1 MTGGLYGFF
10 AQKKQREN
18 SLIALTNK
26 NADDLKQRDSSP
38 RNDFLTASHLFNVKP
53 AGKTSGFFP
62 ASATLP
68 FRLSSSE
75 SIFLIKPTLE
85 VRTSI
90 FTISHDLIMKL
101 VQILSDSF

>member
-1 MTGGLYGFF
+1 M
-10 AQKKQREN
+10 
-18 SLIALTNK
+18 
-26 NADDLKQRDSSP
+26 D
-38 RNDFLTASHLFNVKP
+38 
-53 AGKTSGFFP
+53 FFP

-68 FRLSSSE
+68 FQLFSSE

-101 VQILSDSF
+101 VQILSDSFKSSTLFFQSLFNQLRRLQGDAELADIFGARFLHFLNGTEMF